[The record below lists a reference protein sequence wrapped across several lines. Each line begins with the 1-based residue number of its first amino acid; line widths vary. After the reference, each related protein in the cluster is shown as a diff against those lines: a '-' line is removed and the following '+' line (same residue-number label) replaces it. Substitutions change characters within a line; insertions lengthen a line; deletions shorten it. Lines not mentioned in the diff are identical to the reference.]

1 MKNHKTKISPPQSMD
16 ALGKEILAYCQSKE
30 TTTQEI
36 DTIISELED
45 MKSML
50 EQYKKNNS

>member
-1 MKNHKTKISPPQSMD
+1 MD

>member
-1 MKNHKTKISPPQSMD
+1 MKNSTTKVSPPQSMG

-30 TTTQEI
+30 ATPQAI
-36 DTIISELED
+36 DTIIAELEE

-50 EQYKKNNS
+50 EDYKKKNP